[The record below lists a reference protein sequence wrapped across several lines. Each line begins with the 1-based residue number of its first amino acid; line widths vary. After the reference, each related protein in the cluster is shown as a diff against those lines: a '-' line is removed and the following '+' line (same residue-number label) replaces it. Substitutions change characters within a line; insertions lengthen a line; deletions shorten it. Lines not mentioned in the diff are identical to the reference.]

1 MMCNHGRGVL
11 AEQVHPTSQRFLDL
25 LDKLAALHL
34 SKSHDYGRTDDPL
47 ANIRN
52 GAAFVGIEPWRACVV
67 RLSDKVTRIGTYC
80 LKGTLT
86 HETVEDSF
94 LDLAAY
100 SLLTLLLHQE
110 ARDALAEPTAVDGRR
125 LCPNGAPSEES
136 RPSELLDR
144 HERPT
149 CGRCG
154 SVVG

>member
-1 MMCNHGRGVL
+1 MCNTGHGVL
-11 AEQVHPTSQRFLDL
+11 AEQIHPTSQRFLDL

-100 SLLTLLLHQE
+100 ALLSLLLHQE
-110 ARDALAEPTAVDGRR
+110 ARDESAATAAAHGRR
-125 LCPNGAPSEES
+125 LCPDGAPSEAS
-136 RPSELLDR
+136 RAGELLDR
-144 HERPT
+144 DERPT
-149 CGRCG
+149 CGRCDEAAR
-154 SVVG
+154 